1 MYDRTL
7 VIEYTQLQL
16 VTSILCNC
24 PSLTIG
30 SKAME
35 SLLDME
41 AVQKVIEKLFKTQEE
56 FMKAE
61 IEQSWTTKE

>member
-1 MYDRTL
+1 
-7 VIEYTQLQL
+7 
-16 VTSILCNC
+16 
-24 PSLTIG
+24 
-30 SKAME
+30 ME

-61 IEQSWTTKE
+61 MRAKMKDCQGVRVREY

>member
-1 MYDRTL
+1 
-7 VIEYTQLQL
+7 
-16 VTSILCNC
+16 
-24 PSLTIG
+24 
-30 SKAME
+30 ME

-61 IEQSWTTKE
+61 IEQSWTAKE